1 MVKKTFII
9 NGVTRNILVDENE
22 TLATFLRER
31 LLLTG
36 CKIGCGEGHCGA
48 CNVIVNGKVTRSCL
62 TKLGKIKDGAEITTI
77 EGIGTLSDLHP
88 LQVAWMAHGCAQ
100 CGFCSPG
107 FIMTSKVLLDN
118 NPSPTREE
126 VRDWFQKNRNLCR
139 CTGYKPLVDAV
150 MDAAREA
157 GARGGTVLHGKG
169 TGSKDAEKF
178 FRVSIA
184 QEKELILIVAKSD
197 EKAAI
202 MKSIVTNAG
211 VNTEAGAVVIS
222 LPVSE
227 VAGFG
232 VLTKSEE

>member
-118 NPSPTREE
+118 NPSPP
-126 VRDWFQKNRNLCR
+126 VR
-139 CTGYKPLVDAV
+139 TSV
-150 MDAAREA
+150 
-157 GARGGTVLHGKG
+157 
-169 TGSKDAEKF
+169 TGSRRTGTCAAAP
-178 FRVSIA
+178 VIS
-184 QEKELILIVAKSD
+184 LSLTLSWMPPVLCVAKSPR
-197 EKAAI
+197 KI
-202 MKSIVTNAG
+202 
-211 VNTEAGAVVIS
+211 
-222 LPVSE
+222 
-227 VAGFG
+227 
-232 VLTKSEE
+232 

>member
-1 MVKKTFII
+1 M
-9 NGVTRNILVDENE
+9 DENE

-62 TKLGKIKDGAEITTI
+62 TKLGKIKDGAEIVTI

-100 CGFCSPG
+100 CGFYSPG

-139 CTGYKPLVDAV
+139 CTGYKPLVDVV
-150 MDAAREA
+150 MDAARVMRGEITKEDLIFKPTGDSIVGTKYIRPSA
-157 GARGGTVLHGKG
+157 AQKVTGTWDFGADDALKMPEGTLRLALVQAKVSHALIKG
-169 TGSKDAEKF
+169 IDTTEAEK
-178 FRVSIA
+178 
-184 QEKELILIVAKSD
+184 
-197 EKAAI
+197 
-202 MKSIVTNAG
+202 MPG
-211 VNTEAGAVVIS
+211 VE
-222 LPVSE
+222 
-227 VAGFG
+227 
-232 VLTKSEE
+232 

>member
-1 MVKKTFII
+1 MNYVISIVDPYALDQLSDICRRLELPLTLVVHGRGTATTNMLELLGIVGTKERRVVMTVADDQKTRQLIEQERSQLFIDAPGHGI
-9 NGVTRNILVDENE
+9 IVAVPIKSVGGGKTLSYLNGGHNAATQPTLNYDYELILAIAN
-22 TLATFLRER
+22 
-31 LLLTG
+31 
-36 CKIGCGEGHCGA
+36 EGH
-48 CNVIVNGKVTRSCL
+48 TD
-62 TKLGKIKDGAEITTI
+62 T
-77 EGIGTLSDLHP
+77 
-88 LQVAWMAHGCAQ
+88 
-100 CGFCSPG
+100 
-107 FIMTSKVLLDN
+107 
-118 NPSPTREE
+118 
-126 VRDWFQKNRNLCR
+126 
-139 CTGYKPLVDAV
+139 V
-150 MDAAREA
+150 MDAARAA

-197 EKAAI
+197 EKTAI

-222 LPVSE
+222 MPVSE

>member
-1 MVKKTFII
+1 MNYVISII
-9 NGVTRNILVDENE
+9 DPYMLDQLSDICRQLELPL
-22 TLATFLRER
+22 TLIIHGRGTATKSMLALLGIVGTKER
-31 LLLTG
+31 RVVLTIAD
-36 CKIGCGEGHCGA
+36 KERTEKLIEQERRQLYIDAPGHGI
-48 CNVIVNGKVTRSCL
+48 IVAVPIKSVGGGK
-62 TKLGKIKDGAEITTI
+62 
-77 EGIGTLSDLHP
+77 TLSYLS
-88 LQVAWMAHGCAQ
+88 G
-100 CGFCSPG
+100 GRS
-107 FIMTSKVLLDN
+107 
-118 NPSPTREE
+118 
-126 VRDWFQKNRNLCR
+126 
-139 CTGYKPLVDAV
+139 TGRQPELNYDYELILAIANEGYTDAV